1 MKFSIS
7 VATLCLSTLVASRG
21 LSLFGD
27 SQTPFDEDL
36 SIPGDNPLEYCQPEH
51 ATDSLII
58 QHVNLAPNPPLAGQI
73 LTIEAVGDLLE
84 DVQEGA
90 YVVLQVKYGLIRLV
104 NTQADLCEQVSNVD
118 LECPIKKGPIK
129 LTKEVEL
136 PQEIPPGKYNVFADV
151 YNFDDK
157 KITCLSA
164 TVVFAAQ

>member
-1 MKFSIS
+1 MKFSTS

-27 SQTPFDEDL
+27 SQTSLNENL
-36 SIPGDNPLEYCQPEH
+36 KIPGDNPLEYCQAEH
-51 ATDSLII
+51 TTDALII
-58 QHVNLAPNPPLAGQI
+58 EHVNLAPNPPSAGQI

-104 NTQADLCEQVSNVD
+104 NTKADLCEQVSNVD

-136 PQEIPPGKYNVFADV
+136 PQEIPPGKYTVFADV
-151 YNFDDK
+151 YNYDEK

-164 TVVFAAQ
+164 TVVFAPQ